1 MAKRVK
7 SYLNRG
13 FTLIA
18 VTCIALFVFMGI
30 YMAGETA
37 DMADEVSNLY
47 MSEINHQMQQKFDT
61 IVGLRAAQLEGI
73 IERTPPEADNW
84 SEEMVAELKIS
95 AEVRDFVALGM
106 YRSGGIVEMIHGETI
121 EIEKEMTVNC
131 HCEEQNHMIQLA
143 YNESGEK
150 ILILGRVIQYPMSDG
165 SESDVLFAA
174 LPFEYFNEAM
184 YLDAPDTQI
193 TTHIIDSDGNYLI
206 KNGDAQKYANAYER
220 IEADFTGVDGKVPKD
235 YEVELEAALHNDEE
249 YSSRYK
255 INGEARR
262 MYLSKLTEGLD
273 WYAMTVIADEDMT
286 NLLKGLYSDRNIV
299 MFGVI
304 IAIIV
309 VMLWVFR
316 GYYRRAGQ
324 QMKEL
329 YKARKQADEANQAKS
344 RFLTSMSHDIRTPMN
359 AILGMSDIAM
369 KHIDDT
375 EKATECLK
383 KVQLSSKHLLGLIN
397 DILDMSSIESGKLT
411 IENTDIALQQLI
423 SECVDIIQPQI
434 KAKRQTFDIFIGDII
449 SEHIYSDSVR
459 LSQIL
464 LNLLSNATKYTLE
477 GGRIYLHI
485 YQEQSS
491 LGDDYVS
498 TIFEVEDNGIGMSED
513 FLKQIFDRFAR
524 EDTETVRNISGSG
537 LGMAI
542 TKSIIDLM
550 DGTIEVKSKVN
561 EGTSFK
567 VTLDIKKAEIQ
578 EEQMKLPPW
587 KVLVVDDNEQLCC
600 SAADTLEEL
609 GLVAEWTQDG
619 MEAIR
624 MVEQHHV
631 KNDDYHFALV
641 DWKMPN
647 IDGIET
653 IREMRKR
660 IDADIPVFIISAY
673 NQEDVEDVLNDTE
686 IAGFISKPLFKSN
699 LYAHFV
705 QYLNNEALLE
715 RESKDTEYFVGK
727 TLLLAEDNDINAE
740 IVDEVL
746 SEYGM
751 KIDRAENG
759 RDCVE
764 KFAKSEAG
772 YYAAVLMDVHMPI
785 MDGYEATRKIRA
797 MDRKD
802 SKLPII
808 AMTADVFS
816 DNMERCM
823 DSGMNECVTKPL
835 DVKEC
840 LRVLKNYL

>member
-13 FTLIA
+13 FILIA

-30 YMAGETA
+30 YMAEETS

-73 IERTPPEADNW
+73 IERTPPEVDNW

-121 EIEKEMTVNC
+121 EIKNEMTVNC

-150 ILILGRVIQYPMSDG
+150 LFILGRVIQYPMSDG
-165 SESDVLFAA
+165 SKSDVLFAA
-174 LPFEYFNEAM
+174 LSFEYFNEAM
-184 YLDAPDTQI
+184 YLDVPETQI

-206 KNGDAQKYANAYER
+206 KNGDAEKYVNVYER
-220 IEADFTGVDGKVPKD
+220 IKADFTGVDGKVPKD

-286 NLLKGLYSDRNIV
+286 NLLKGLYSERNIV

-359 AILGMSDIAM
+359 AIIGMSDIAM
-369 KHIDDT
+369 KHIDNT

-477 GGRIYLHI
+477 CGRIYLHI

-567 VTLDIKKAEIQ
+567 VTLDIKKAEIE

-624 MVEQHHV
+624 MVEEHHV

-673 NQEDVEDVLNDTE
+673 NQEDVENVLNDTE

-705 QYLNNEALLE
+705 QYLNHEALLG
-715 RESKDTEYFVGK
+715 RESMDIESFAGK

-746 SEYGM
+746 SEYGI

-759 RDCVE
+759 RNCVE
-764 KFAKSEAG
+764 KFAKSETG

-797 MDRKD
+797 MERKD